1 MDARVKPAQDAE
13 KKRSGTTGE
22 HMTDP
27 VHAQYE
33 ALPYP
38 PRDPRD
44 EVKRLVIGS
53 PSHLAELNHFVF
65 GGRLDFAKPF
75 RALVAGGGT
84 GDAAI
89 MLAQQLADAGA
100 ALAEIVYVDWSEAS
114 RAVAEARAKAR
125 GLSNIRFV
133 TGSLLELDTLA
144 PAPFDY
150 IDCCG
155 VLHHLDSPAAG
166 LSVLAGALAPAGGMG
181 LMLYGALGRVGVY
194 HVQALLATL
203 AAPDDAPAARLAMA
217 RKLLAQLPATNW
229 LKRNPFVSDHL
240 VEGDAGLHDLLLHAR
255 DRAYEVG
262 DVAAMVASAELR
274 LVTFVPPARYEPASY
289 LNDAAI
295 LKRIGGLPMIERAAF
310 AERVAGN
317 IKAHAFYVVRAG
329 NAVQPPRPDDPNA
342 IPVWFDADPEPL
354 RKALKP
360 GGVLNISAE
369 GISLRFPLPR
379 LATAIASAIDGKRNL
394 RAISDAVAAKAGPL
408 DWPAFIMQFAALY
421 ATLNG
426 AGKLFLRLPA

>member
-1 MDARVKPAQDAE
+1 M
-13 KKRSGTTGE
+13 S
-22 HMTDP
+22 DP

-38 PRDPRD
+38 PRDPR
-44 EVKRLVIGS
+44 EEAKRLVIGS

-65 GGRLDFAKPF
+65 GGRLDLAKPF

-84 GDAAI
+84 GDATI

-100 ALAEIVYVDWSEAS
+100 AEAEVVHLDWSKAA
-114 RAVAEARAKAR
+114 RTVAEARAKMR

-133 TGSLLELDTLA
+133 TGSLLELDALA
-144 PAPFDY
+144 PGPYDY
-150 IDCCG
+150 VDCCG
-155 VLHHLDSPAAG
+155 VLHHLEAPEAG
-166 LSVLAGALAPAGGMG
+166 LAALARAMVPAGGMG
-181 LMLYGALGRVGVY
+181 LMLYGALGRIGVY
-194 HVQALLATL
+194 HVQALLAAL
-203 AAPDDAPAARLAMA
+203 AAHDEEPSARLALA

-262 DVAAMVASAELR
+262 DIAGLVERAGLR

-289 LNDAAI
+289 LSDAAL
-295 LKRIGGLPMIERAAF
+295 LKRLDGLPMIGRAAF
-310 AERVAGN
+310 AERLAGN
-317 IKAHAFYVVRAG
+317 IKTHAFYVVRAG
-329 NAVQPPRPDDPNA
+329 NAVQPPRPDDPHA
-342 IPVWFDADPEPL
+342 IPVWFDADPGPL

-360 GGVLNISAE
+360 GGVLTISAE
-369 GISLRFPLPR
+369 GLSLRFPLPR
-379 LATAIASAIDGKRNL
+379 LAAAIAAAIDGKRSL
-394 RAISDAVAAKAGPL
+394 QEISGAVAEKAGPL
-408 DWPAFIMQFAALY
+408 EWPAFSAQFTALH
-421 ATLNG
+421 ATLHG